1 MRPEPGTDALSLACS
16 LDRSQRGQAIRAT
29 GATLAIGDTSHG
41 RSEHPTFPDT
51 GTACSVSV
59 LLPAYNEADNLP
71 AVVHELAGVLDGTPN
86 SYEIVIIDDGSTDGT
101 PAVIDEL
108 CAESI
113 HVRGLRMRRNVGKS
127 AALAAG
133 LEKVTGDRIVLMDA
147 DGQDQPTEI
156 PRMLAALD
164 DGLDLVTGRRAIRH
178 DRFIKR
184 TTSLLYNGVTSRVSG
199 VSGKD
204 FNSGFKA
211 MTRPVAT
218 SLELY
223 GELHRYIP
231 VLAHWQG
238 YRVGEIDVEHRER
251 LHGESKFGAA
261 RFWRGFLD
269 LITVRFLT
277 SYANR
282 PLHLFGAIGTLFS
295 LAGGA
300 VLLWLLIEQ
309 QVYGK
314 GIGTRP
320 ALIAGVLLVI
330 LGVQIL
336 SLGLIA
342 QLLVHLA
349 VRRDPLAWVEQ
360 VWPDESPP
368 RR

>member
-1 MRPEPGTDALSLACS
+1 
-16 LDRSQRGQAIRAT
+16 
-29 GATLAIGDTSHG
+29 
-41 RSEHPTFPDT
+41 
-51 GTACSVSV
+51 
-59 LLPAYNEADNLP
+59 
-71 AVVHELAGVLDGTPN
+71 
-86 SYEIVIIDDGSTDGT
+86 
-101 PAVIDEL
+101 
-108 CAESI
+108 
-113 HVRGLRMRRNVGKS
+113 MRRNVGKS
-127 AALAAG
+127 AAVAAG
-133 LEKVTGDRIVLMDA
+133 LEGIKGDRVVLMDA
-147 DGQDQPTEI
+147 DGQDQPSEI
-156 PRMLAALD
+156 PRMLDALD
-164 DGLDLVTGRRAIRH
+164 QGLDLVTGRRADRH

-184 TTSLLYNGVTSRVSG
+184 TTSHLYNGVTARVSG
-199 VSGKD
+199 VSGRD

-231 VLAHWQG
+231 VLAHWHG
-238 YRVGEIDVEHRER
+238 FRVGEIDVEHRER
-251 LHGESKFGAA
+251 LHGDSKFGAA

-282 PLHLFGAIGTLFS
+282 PLHLFGAIGALFS
-295 LAGGA
+295 IVGSA

-309 QVYGK
+309 QIYGK

-349 VRRDPLAWVEQ
+349 VRRDPLSWVEQ
-360 VWPDESPP
+360 VWPDEP
-368 RR
+368 RPRS

>member
-1 MRPEPGTDALSLACS
+1 LGV
-16 LDRSQRGQAIRAT
+16 
-29 GATLAIGDTSHG
+29 TLAIQEGVARRTQPRPAPPAVPATKDI
-41 RSEHPTFPDT
+41 
-51 GTACSVSV
+51 SV
-59 LLPAYNEADNLP
+59 LLPAFNEAESLP
-71 AVVHELAGVLDGTPN
+71 DVVHELAGVLDTITT
-86 SYEIVIIDDGSTDGT
+86 SYEIVLIDDGSTDDT
-101 PAVIDEL
+101 SVVIAQL
-108 CAESI
+108 CRESGN
-113 HVRGLRMRRNVGKS
+113 VCGLRMRRNVGKS

-133 LEKVTGDRIVLMDA
+133 LENVKGDRVVFMDA
-147 DGQDQPTEI
+147 DGQDQPAEI
-156 PRMLAALD
+156 PRMLDALD
-164 DGLDLVTGRRAIRH
+164 DGLDLVTGRRAERH

-184 TTSLLYNGVTSRVSG
+184 TTSHVYNGVTAWVSG
-199 VSGKD
+199 VSGRD

-211 MTRPVAT
+211 MTRSVAT

-231 VLAHWQG
+231 VLAHWRG

-251 LHGESKFGAA
+251 LHGSSKFGAA
-261 RFWRGFLD
+261 RYWRGFLD

-282 PLHLFGAIGTLFS
+282 PLHLFGGIGALFS
-295 LAGGA
+295 LVGSA
-300 VLLWLLIEQ
+300 VLLWLFIEQ

-320 ALIAGVLLVI
+320 ALTAGVLLVI

-349 VRRDPLAWVEQ
+349 VRRDPLSWVDQ
-360 VWPDESPP
+360 VWPEEP
-368 RR
+368 RRRP